1 MQIKDNG
8 KPPRELRPGRPKVRK
23 SGRKS
28 PEKPGKVCPKT
39 GTKPQKFKPA
49 LFPEAEGRRKY
60 YLGLSFI
67 PFVLAVLLFAV
78 RSELRRENERG
89 LPLSASVQRGPRLM
103 CLNNKFPEQ

>member
-1 MQIKDNG
+1 MNL
-8 KPPRELRPGRPKVRK
+8 EPG
-23 SGRKS
+23 GRKLES
-28 PEKPGKVCPKT
+28 QEGKVPKNREKFVRKT

-89 LPLSASVQRGPRLM
+89 LPLSASVQRGRGLM